1 MEPTDN
7 PYAILGVS
15 PGASARDIR
24 SAYRKAALLHHPDKK
39 TDFQEKQE
47 AHEHFAKISA
57 AYELLTSPDYP
68 MDSSTSNMHPPHT
81 RSRQSYPSRFHDPF
95 EVFEHVFREEFGNGD
110 MRNPGPFG
118 RSKDSLF
125 REPFFGRGSPHR
137 SIFDTG
143 DPFGD
148 DFSPSF
154 GRPFGRSSLFESSLF
169 GRDDQGDI
177 FSSMREQM
185 RKLEEQ
191 ARFGEGDS
199 NENQNKRI
207 FTSSSS
213 STRSVRQANGD
224 TVTTTKRTQTVNGK
238 TEQVEETVVYGADG
252 SVKERKITGNDSLLE
267 NSRSASHLLPNSQQ
281 QDRERAPPPSSW
293 WRRKAIKPDHS
304 DQERSSRL

>member
-7 PYAILGVS
+7 PYAVLGVS

-39 TDFQEKQE
+39 TDFQEKQK
-47 AHEHFAKISA
+47 AHEQFAKISA
-57 AYELLTSPDYP
+57 AYEMLTSPDLQS
-68 MDSSTSNMHPPHT
+68 MDSSNIYPPHAH
-81 RSRQSYPSRFHDPF
+81 SRQSYPSRFHDPF

-118 RSKDSLF
+118 RSRESFF
-125 REPFFGRGSPHR
+125 REPIFGQGCPHR
-137 SIFDTG
+137 SIFDAE
-143 DPFGD
+143 DPFD
-148 DFSPSF
+148 NDFFPSF
-154 GRPFGRSSLFESSLF
+154 GRPFGRSSLFENSLF
-169 GRDDQGDI
+169 GRDDEGDI
-177 FSSMREQM
+177 FSSVRDQM

-191 ARFGEGDS
+191 AQYGDGDA
-199 NENQNKRI
+199 NKNPNKRI

-238 TEQVEETVVYGADG
+238 TEQLEETVVYGADG

-267 NSRSASHLLPNSQQ
+267 NSRSAHHLLSSAQQ
-281 QDRERAPPPSSW
+281 QERERDPPPSSW
-293 WRRKAIKPDHS
+293 WRRKAIQPDKS
-304 DQERSSRL
+304 DQERNSRL

>member
-1 MEPTDN
+1 MEPTEN

-39 TDFQEKQE
+39 TDFQEKQK
-47 AHEHFAKISA
+47 AHEQFAKISA
-57 AYELLTSPDYP
+57 AYEMLTSPDQQP
-68 MDSSTSNMHPPHT
+68 MDSSSSHNMH
-81 RSRQSYPSRFHDPF
+81 SRQSYPSRFHDPF
-95 EVFEHVFREEFGNGD
+95 EVFEHVFREEFGNCD

-118 RSKDSLF
+118 RSRDSFF

-137 SIFDTG
+137 SSFDMG

-148 DFSPSF
+148 DFFPSF
-154 GRPFGRSSLFESSLF
+154 GRPFGRNSLFENSLF
-169 GRDDQGDI
+169 GRDDDSDI

-191 ARFGEGDS
+191 AQFNDEGDANKNS
-199 NENQNKRI
+199 NKRM

-213 STRSVRQANGD
+213 STRSVRQANGE

-267 NSRSASHLLPNSQQ
+267 NSRSDHRWLPNPQQ
-281 QDRERAPPPSSW
+281 QERERDPPPSSW
-293 WRRKAIKPDHS
+293 WRRKAIKPDNS
-304 DQERSSRL
+304 DQERNSRL